1 MFPLNK
7 KKKTFFKHKNC
18 VCASGRRRKKRK
30 RKKKKKHVH
39 ETHVQVHI
47 DIFVRIV
54 QLLAPDDMKQ
64 KVNSGVLA
72 DYVPYGDRLLSS
84 FNISYC
90 LLFLHR

>member
-1 MFPLNK
+1 MY
-7 KKKTFFKHKNC
+7 
-18 VCASGRRRKKRK
+18 VQVDGGE
-30 RKKKKKHVH
+30 KKKKKKNKGMLYVH

>member
-1 MFPLNK
+1 MYVQVDGGEK
-7 KKKTFFKHKNC
+7 KEKE
-18 VCASGRRRKKRK
+18 
-30 RKKKKKHVH
+30 KKKKKHVH

-84 FNISYC
+84 FNISCC
-90 LLFLHR
+90 LCFYTDD